1 MAIEAGSQVTRP
13 GMPERLPFLPP
24 ARDRLEAGVSG
35 PSAVAG
41 TLLPRHHRAWE
52 GGPAS
57 KERKV
62 SH

>member
-1 MAIEAGSQVTRP
+1 MAIEAGSQVTRT

-24 ARDRLEAGVSG
+24 ARDRLEAGVLGS
-35 PSAVAG
+35 STLAG

-57 KERKV
+57 EERKV